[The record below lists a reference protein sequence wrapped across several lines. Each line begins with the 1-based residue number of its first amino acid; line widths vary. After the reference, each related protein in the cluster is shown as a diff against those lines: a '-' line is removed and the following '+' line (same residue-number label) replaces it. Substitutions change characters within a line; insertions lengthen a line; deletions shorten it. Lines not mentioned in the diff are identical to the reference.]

1 MKKYVN
7 RLQKSTKIKREGVE
21 LKKKERI

>member
-21 LKKKERI
+21 LKKKRI